1 MITKFAHRAALA
13 AALALVAGAVSTTRA
28 QDIENRL
35 VIVTSFSKDV
45 TEPYRTAF
53 QKKYPG
59 TKVEVQNRNTNAAV
73 TFIRETRS
81 SPPDIMWAS
90 APDAFE
96 VLKKDKLLHKYQ
108 PKAKGIADEGR
119 LLSGQRSATAS
130 SSASP
135 RPATASCTT
144 RAICKANNMPA
155 PKEWDDLK
163 KPIYFGHV
171 GISAPSRSGT
181 THLTVE
187 TILQGEG
194 WDKGWATLLEI
205 GGNLAQVSD
214 RSFGVPDA
222 VNSGQ
227 YGVGIVID
235 FFGLSAKA
243 SGFPVEFVY
252 PTVTAIVPANV
263 GIIANSRNQKAAEAF
278 VEFLLSEEGQQILL
292 DPKIQRLPVRLD
304 SYAKAPA
311 GYPNPFKDARLAKG
325 ITFNSELSEERYELL
340 NSLYDRVVTFRLKE
354 LNAAWKAIQTAEAQA
369 RRARP
374 APAAKDLLA
383 QARKLAIARADHR
396 EGSDRPRDRRRV
408 PGAQAGAEGRRP
420 AGRVREPLGRR
431 GAEELHRGAGAGGTG
446 ADGEVARAGPCSTS
460 EQRSG
465 PRYQQLSPGRAPI
478 GLTGAPAHAQR
489 YRTVTPTIS
498 SPRVSPLDDSGR
510 PAVARGPPRRQ
521 PGADRDPR
529 RRRAVPDRL
538 PDRADPARDRRRLHR
553 PATAASRWSISAISS
568 TTRCCASRSGTRSTS
583 PP

>member
-1 MITKFAHRAALA
+1 MKLTFALRAAVA
-13 AALALVAGAVSTTRA
+13 AALASTVIAAGNTQA
-28 QDIENRL
+28 QEKGKDIENRL
-35 VIVTSFSKDV
+35 VIVTSFSKDI
-45 TEPYRTAF
+45 TEPYRAAF

-81 SPPDIMWAS
+81 NPPDIMWAS

-96 VLKKDKLLHKYQ
+96 VLKKDKLLHKYR
-108 PKAKGIADEGR
+108 PKATGLATKVGSYPVNDPDGSFIGFAASGYGIMYN
-119 LLSGQRSATAS
+119 
-130 SSASP
+130 
-135 RPATASCTT
+135 T
-144 RAICKANNMPA
+144 RYLKANNIPA

-163 KPIYFGHV
+163 KPVYFGHV

-243 SGFPVEFVY
+243 SGFPVDFVY

-263 GIIANSRNQKAAEAF
+263 GIIANSKNPRAAEAF
-278 VEFLLSEEGQQILL
+278 VEFLLSEEGQRILL

-304 SYAKAPA
+304 TYAKAPA

-325 ITFNSELSEERYELL
+325 ITFNSDVSEKRYELL

-354 LNAAWKAIQTAEAQA
+354 LNAAWKAIQTAEAKLGA
-369 RRARP
+369 KAS
-374 APAAKDLLA
+374 PAAKDLIA
-383 QARKLAIARADHR
+383 QARRLASTAPITEKEA
-396 EGSDRPRDRRRV
+396 SDPSI
-408 PGAQAGAEGRRP
+408 AGAFQAVKKGQQP
-420 AGRVREPLGRR
+420 AGRQ
-431 GAEELHRGAGAGGTG
+431 AEFE
-446 ADGEVARAGPCSTS
+446 
-460 EQRSG
+460 
-465 PRYQQLSPGRAPI
+465 
-478 GLTGAPAHAQR
+478 
-489 YRTVTPTIS
+489 
-498 SPRVSPLDDSGR
+498 
-510 PAVARGPPRRQ
+510 
-521 PGADRDPR
+521 
-529 RRRAVPDRL
+529 
-538 PDRADPARDRRRLHR
+538 
-553 PATAASRWSISAISS
+553 SRWDAAALKNY
-568 TTRCCASRSGTRSTS
+568 TEARTLAERALTAK
-583 PP
+583 

>member
-1 MITKFAHRAALA
+1 VATAIALI
-13 AALALVAGAVSTTRA
+13 AGTMSAVRA
-28 QDIENRL
+28 QDRTQDQAKGIENRL

-45 TEPYRTAF
+45 TEPYRQAF

-59 TKVEVQNRNTNAAV
+59 TQVEVQNRNTNAAV

-108 PKAKGIADEGR
+108 SKATGIASKVGSYPVNDPDGTFIGFAA
-119 LLSGQRSATAS
+119 SGYGIMYN
-130 SSASP
+130 
-135 RPATASCTT
+135 T
-144 RAICKANNMPA
+144 RYLKANNIPA

-187 TILQGEG
+187 TVLQGEG

-263 GIIANSRNQKAAEAF
+263 GIIANAKSPRAAEAF
-278 VEFLLSEEGQQILL
+278 VEFLLSDEGQQILL

-304 SYAKAPA
+304 TYKKAPA
-311 GYPNPFKDARLAKG
+311 GYPNPFTDARLAKG
-325 ITFNSELSEERYELL
+325 ITFNSELSEKRYELL

-354 LNAAWKAIQTAEAQA
+354 LNAAWKAIQTAEAKLGGKA
-369 RRARP
+369 N
-374 APAAKDLLA
+374 PAAKDLLA
-383 QARKLAIARADHR
+383 QARRLASTVPVTEKDASDPSIVGAFQVLK
-396 EGSDRPRDRRRV
+396 EGQK
-408 PGAQAGAEGRRP
+408 A
-420 AGRVREPLGRR
+420 AGRQ
-431 GAEELHRGAGAGGTG
+431 AEFE
-446 ADGEVARAGPCSTS
+446 
-460 EQRSG
+460 
-465 PRYQQLSPGRAPI
+465 
-478 GLTGAPAHAQR
+478 
-489 YRTVTPTIS
+489 
-498 SPRVSPLDDSGR
+498 
-510 PAVARGPPRRQ
+510 
-521 PGADRDPR
+521 
-529 RRRAVPDRL
+529 
-538 PDRADPARDRRRLHR
+538 
-553 PATAASRWSISAISS
+553 SRWDAAALKNY
-568 TTRCCASRSGTRSTS
+568 TEARTLAERALTAK
-583 PP
+583 

>member
-1 MITKFAHRAALA
+1 MKLTSALRAAA
-13 AALALVAGAVSTTRA
+13 VAALALAIGAAGNTQA

-35 VIVTSFSKDV
+35 VIVTSFSKDI

-81 SPPDIMWAS
+81 NPPDIMWAS

-108 PKAKGIADEGR
+108 PKATGLATKVGSYPVNDPDGTFIGFAASGYGIMYN
-119 LLSGQRSATAS
+119 
-130 SSASP
+130 
-135 RPATASCTT
+135 T
-144 RAICKANNMPA
+144 RYLKANSLPA

-163 KPIYFGHV
+163 KPVYFGHV

-243 SGFPVEFVY
+243 SGFPVDFVY

-263 GIIANSRNQKAAEAF
+263 GIIANSKNQRAAEAF

-304 SYAKAPA
+304 TYAKAPA
-311 GYPNPFKDARLAKG
+311 GYPNPFTDARLSKG
-325 ITFNSELSEERYELL
+325 ITFNSEVSEQRYELL

-354 LNAAWKAIQTAEAQA
+354 LNAAWKAIQTAEAKLGA
-369 RRARP
+369 KAN
-374 APAAKDLLA
+374 AAAKDLIA
-383 QARKLAIARADHR
+383 QARKLA
-396 EGSDRPRDRRRV
+396 STV
-408 PGAQAGAEGRRP
+408 P
-420 AGRVREPLGRR
+420 L
-431 GAEELHRGAGAGGTG
+431 
-446 ADGEVARAGPCSTS
+446 S
-460 EQRSG
+460 EKE
-465 PRYQQLSPGRAPI
+465 A
-478 GLTGAPAHAQR
+478 
-489 YRTVTPTIS
+489 
-498 SPRVSPLDDSGR
+498 
-510 PAVARGPPRRQ
+510 
-521 PGADRDPR
+521 
-529 RRRAVPDRL
+529 
-538 PDRADPARDRRRLHR
+538 ADPAI
-553 PATAASRWSISAISS
+553 TAAFQALKPEQKAAGRQAEFESRWDAAALKNY
-568 TTRCCASRSGTRSTS
+568 TEAKALAERALTAK
-583 PP
+583 